1 MTSPSI
7 RKNSIKP
14 TGLAAMTDARVA
26 LGRFGSG
33 MPTRAAQAFLLDH
46 ARARE
51 AVWSMVDHRALEE
64 ALTDLPVDIIHVD
77 SQAQDRGS
85 YVRRPDLGR
94 KLSASSSQRL
104 AASAHGF
111 DVVIVAADGL
121 SSRAVDI
128 NAAPLV
134 LKLVGR
140 LQSRQL
146 SIGPLVIA
154 SQARVALGDPIG
166 ETLGAKVAIVLIG
179 ERPGLSAADSLGAY
193 VTHAPRL
200 GTPDSLRNC
209 VSNIRNGGLQ
219 IEDAAEILV
228 ALVADMIATGTSG
241 VGLKAAVARLQ
252 LEPVERRLGGVDT
265 YRSRKS
271 EKMMTARG
279 QDGQNETD

>member
-1 MTSPSI
+1 MTGPSI
-7 RKNSIKP
+7 RKSSIKP
-14 TGLAAMTDARVA
+14 TDLAAMTDARVA
-26 LGRFGSG
+26 LGRCGSG

-51 AVWSMVDHRALEE
+51 AVWSMVDHRALEA

-77 SQAQDRGS
+77 SQAHDRGS

-140 LQSRQL
+140 LQSRRL
-146 SIGPLVIA
+146 SVGPLVIA

-166 ETLGAKVAIVLIG
+166 ETLGAKVAIVVIG

-193 VTHAPRL
+193 VTHTPRI

-209 VSNIRNGGLQ
+209 VSNIRSGGLQ
-219 IEDAAEILV
+219 IEDAAETLV
-228 ALVADMIATGTSG
+228 TLVTDMIATGTSG

-252 LEPVERRLGGVDT
+252 SQPVERRLGSVDT
-265 YRSRKS
+265 ER
-271 EKMMTARG
+271 AINLNG
-279 QDGQNETD
+279 